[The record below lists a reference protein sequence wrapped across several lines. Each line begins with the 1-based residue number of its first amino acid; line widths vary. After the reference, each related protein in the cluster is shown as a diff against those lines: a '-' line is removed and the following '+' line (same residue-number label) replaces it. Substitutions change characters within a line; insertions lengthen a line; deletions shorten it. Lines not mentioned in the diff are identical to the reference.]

1 MYIQI
6 LEDNGTRLNE
16 IITKHLDDDIWELR
30 PGNNCVLYFISKSY
44 TSKNG
49 KQEENHSFLLLSR
62 YHIPSRFYQSGPF
75 QSTDATPGLKR
86 CMIESKSRSD
96 PDKDSDIFINRQ
108 AAEEVIYRQV
118 RIITLRYR
126 KVSNTKEENR
136 ICKGENKWNT
146 LQLFMIWTKDSA
158 MQ

>member
-1 MYIQI
+1 
-6 LEDNGTRLNE
+6 
-16 IITKHLDDDIWELR
+16 
-30 PGNNCVLYFISKSY
+30 
-44 TSKNG
+44 
-49 KQEENHSFLLLSR
+49 
-62 YHIPSRFYQSGPF
+62 
-75 QSTDATPGLKR
+75 
-86 CMIESKSRSD
+86 MIESKSRSD

-126 KVSNTKEENR
+126 KVSNMKEENR
-136 ICKGENKWNT
+136 ICKGENEWNT